1 MRRKMMKMKIIASA
15 EGIIYRVPQKT
26 WNLIDILII
35 VFVVQD
41 VFSCV
46 PLYYTNI
53 INSSLSWDFQTVIC
67 ILNS

>member
-15 EGIIYRVPQKT
+15 EGIIYRVSQKA

-46 PLYYTNI
+46 PLYYTNYYQQLPFMGFP
-53 INSSLSWDFQTVIC
+53 NCYLH
-67 ILNS
+67 